1 MAKITKARTINFR
14 FMNKIET
21 FGQEKKLYPAPYLP
35 VLEYSKALDASIVI
49 REGTIIALDANGF
62 VVPANGGVDSNIVY
76 SRYDVDEEIA
86 HIDTFNP
93 ANINASPAVT
103 QLTMGTATGKITAN
117 RPIGIAFTDIYA
129 YKYIQDPTYK
139 LQYSVTVARSGLGLL
154 AIDEDHKALTYNSGA
169 LIKSDGIGFVVPIEI
184 TGVDEHSDGA
194 SIKQAVEQY
203 YEQQFGRV
211 IDVLDANDKSLLG
224 GMEYVVPVPGMNMP
238 GIENGGYNNAIGLDD
253 THTKSVL
260 FSFSF

>member
-35 VLEYSKALDASIVI
+35 VKEYSKDLEASIVI
-49 REGTIIALDANGF
+49 KEGTIIALDEYGF
-62 VVPANGGVDSNIVY
+62 VVPANDGADQSIVYNRYDIEEGAPHVDTFSVSNIDG
-76 SRYDVDEEIA
+76 SA
-86 HIDTFNP
+86 
-93 ANINASPAVT
+93 AVT
-103 QLTMGTATGKITAN
+103 ELTMGTVTKKIAAN
-117 RPIGIAFTDIYA
+117 KPIGIAFTDIYA
-129 YKYIQDPTYK
+129 YRYIQDPTYK
-139 LQYSVTVARSGLGLL
+139 LQYGVTVARSGLGLL
-154 AIDEDHKALTYNSGA
+154 SIDEAHKALTYNSGEFVKA
-169 LIKSDGIGFVVPIEI
+169 DGIGFVVPIEM
-184 TGVDEHSDGA
+184 TGVTDVAG
-194 SIKQAVEQY
+194 IKQA

-211 IDVLDANDKSLLG
+211 IDILDANDKSLLG
-224 GMEYVVPVPGMNMP
+224 GMQYVVPVPGMNMP